1 MAKKPPE
8 GAATPVGNYLYLFR
22 SPLDTTE
29 CLISAHGGYKKST
42 KTFNLKAG
50 LTVKF
55 YGVHNKVLGD
65 PGLGVM
71 EKNPKVVNSHPNPDG
86 EAVLDYILSKYQGTH
101 SSANETY
108 DKIAATLASETH
120 QMKIYLKNKDYVEK
134 HPAIKAIYEALKA
147 VHVITIRNRFM
158 HANVNLSTVIEEITK
173 FDSTIKTFHCSFCRS
188 LIGDANPETSY
199 VQSGS

>member
-8 GAATPVGNYLYLFR
+8 GAATPVGNYLYVFR
-22 SPLDTTE
+22 TPLGSTE

-50 LTVKF
+50 LTVNF
-55 YGVHNKVLGD
+55 YGEHHKVLKD
-65 PGLGVM
+65 PGLSLM
-71 EKNPKVVNSHPNPDG
+71 QKKPQIVNSHPDPGG

-108 DKIAATLASETH
+108 DEIASKLAH
-120 QMKIYLKNKDYVEK
+120 DAVQMKEYRNYMDYVNK
-134 HPAIKAIYEALKA
+134 NPAIKAIFDALKA

-158 HANVNLSTVIEEITK
+158 HANVNLSTVIEEVTK
-173 FDSTIKTFHCSFCRS
+173 FDSSIKTFHCSFCRS
-188 LIGDANPETSY
+188 LIGDAKPETSS
-199 VQSGS
+199 VQFGS